1 VKLDRRKKRAP
12 SREDR
17 VETGNPDQEQ
27 GEEKRLSLEVKVQN
41 NQIESAIKTLKR
53 QLIRDGVLKELKNRR
68 AYEKPSVKKKR
79 KQREARRR
87 RQKAAR
93 RQSRQG

>member
-1 VKLDRRKKRAP
+1 L
-12 SREDR
+12 
-17 VETGNPDQEQ
+17 NQ
-27 GEEKRLSLEVKVQN
+27 GEENRLSLEVKVQN
-41 NQIESAIKTLKR
+41 NQIESAIKSLKR

-93 RQSRQG
+93 RQSR

>member
-1 VKLDRRKKRAP
+1 
-12 SREDR
+12 
-17 VETGNPDQEQ
+17 
-27 GEEKRLSLEVKVQN
+27 
-41 NQIESAIKTLKR
+41 LKR

-93 RQSRQG
+93 RSSRFSR

>member
-1 VKLDRRKKRAP
+1 M
-12 SREDR
+12 
-17 VETGNPDQEQ
+17 
-27 GEEKRLSLEVKVQN
+27 EVKVQN
-41 NQIESAIKTLKR
+41 NQIEISIKSLKR

-93 RQSRQG
+93 RQSR